1 MDEPEVE
8 GSGQYLLGFTA
19 GVSSV
24 GPHGEEVH
32 CKTSSLIA
40 AVIERENM
48 IRALNQVRRN
58 KGAAGVDGMTV
69 DELPAWLQK
78 HWDMIKN
85 KLLEGSYRPRAVKRV
100 DIPKPDGGVRMLGI
114 PTVLD
119 RLTQQA
125 LAQVLTPIFDPHFS
139 EESYGFRP
147 RRNAIQAVRQAQQYQ
162 HEGKRWVVDLDLE
175 KFFDVVNHDK
185 LLQCLRE
192 RVSDPLILKLI
203 RSYLR
208 AGVMVG
214 GVESQRTEG
223 TPQGGP
229 LSPLLSNILLD
240 RFDRELKKRGH
251 SFVRYADDCN
261 IYVQSQ
267 RAADRVLA
275 SVSKWLEEKLKLRV
289 NHSKSKV
296 DRPWNRKFLGYS
308 VTSNKKAKLRIAKQ
322 SVKRFRLKVKAR
334 MMQGTGRNL
343 RRFINEDLN
352 PILRGWA
359 NYYRAVEARTK
370 LDELDWWIRRRLR
383 CIVWQQWKRPPTRR
397 RKLMQMGVNEVRAS
411 RTAFNGRGAWYNSGI
426 TAMNRALPVK
436 FFDQLGLVNLQK
448 EADELKR

>member
-1 MDEPEVE
+1 MVEPEVE
-8 GSGQYLLGFTA
+8 SDGQYLLKYTD
-19 GVSSV
+19 GVSNV
-24 GPHGEEVH
+24 GSHGENAR
-32 CKTSSLIA
+32 CKASCLMD
-40 AVIERENM
+40 AVVERENM
-48 IRALNQVRRN
+48 LRALQQVRRN

-69 DELPAWLQK
+69 DELPAWLRQ
-78 HWDMIKN
+78 HWPMIKN
-85 KLLEGSYRPRAVKRV
+85 KLLDGSYRPRAVKRV
-100 DIPKPDGGVRMLGI
+100 DIPKPDGGVRMLGV

-119 RLTQQA
+119 RLIQQA

-139 EESYGFRP
+139 EVSYGFRP
-147 RRNAIQAVRQAQQYQ
+147 GRNALQAVRQAQQYQ

-192 RVSDPLILKLI
+192 RVSVLKLV

-214 GVESQRTEG
+214 GIESQRSEG

-240 RFDRELKKRGH
+240 RFDRELKQRGH

-261 IYVQSQ
+261 IYMKSK
-267 RAADRVLA
+267 RAAERVLA
-275 SVSKWLEEKLKLRV
+275 SVTKWLEQKLKLRV
-289 NHSKSKV
+289 NRSKSKV

-322 SVKRFRLKVKAR
+322 SVKRFRAKVKAR
-334 MMQGTGRNL
+334 MMQGKGRNL
-343 RRFINEDLN
+343 RRFIMEDLN

-370 LDELDWWIRRRLR
+370 LDELDCWIRRRLR
-383 CIVWQQWKRPPTRR
+383 CIVWQQWKLPWTRR
-397 RKLMQMGVNEVRAS
+397 RKLMRMGVNEVMAS
-411 RTAFNGRGAWYNSGI
+411 KTAFNGHGPWYNSGM
-426 TAMNRALPVK
+426 TAMNMALPER
-436 FFDQLGLVNLQK
+436 FFDRIGLVKLQK